1 MIRDNLKEPFRYIF
15 LSLALYIYV
24 FFGLWVAVE
33 VIKLNSLLAYIY
45 IYASV
50 YLIDYISTLKWV
62 FKETHKNLIAIKY
75 LIYLIFFLV
84 LNSLIYTML
93 LDYLYFMNAAIV
105 VAVILFP
112 LRYITAKFFVYRQ

>member
-1 MIRDNLKEPFRYIF
+1 MISDYLKESFRYIF
-15 LSLALYIYV
+15 ISMMLYIYV
-24 FFGLWVAVE
+24 FFGLWILVE
-33 VIKLNSLLAYIY
+33 AIQLPSLLAYIC

-50 YLIDYISTLKWV
+50 YLIDYVTTLKWV
-62 FKETHKNLIAIKY
+62 FRANHKNLIAIKY

-84 LNSLIYTML
+84 INSLMYKVL

-112 LRYITAKFFVYRQ
+112 LRYISSKFFIYK